1 MLLDFCCCAWD
12 HCLPPR
18 PTRDHALTV
27 TDGLTVG
34 CSIGIL
40 VYRGVQGLVTD
51 CNRPDSHQIITPP
64 PRCLTAGMRW
74 CTLKHLHFALFCP
87 RMLFQM
93 SFEISCGLFRG
104 NLSNLSRA
112 AMFFL
117 ETCLSLLR
125 TILLL
130 AHFRNTSGKH
140 RLERNSCILMH
151 VYFDSNDYLNY

>member
-1 MLLDFCCCAWD
+1 MLLEFCCCAWD

-18 PTRDHALTV
+18 PTLDHALTV

-40 VYRGVQGLVTD
+40 VYRGVHGLVTD
-51 CNRPDSHQIITPP
+51 CNM
-64 PRCLTAGMRW
+64 PRFSSNHYPLTAGMRW

-130 AHFRNTSGKH
+130 AHFKNTSGKH
-140 RLERNSCILMH
+140 RL
-151 VYFDSNDYLNY
+151 